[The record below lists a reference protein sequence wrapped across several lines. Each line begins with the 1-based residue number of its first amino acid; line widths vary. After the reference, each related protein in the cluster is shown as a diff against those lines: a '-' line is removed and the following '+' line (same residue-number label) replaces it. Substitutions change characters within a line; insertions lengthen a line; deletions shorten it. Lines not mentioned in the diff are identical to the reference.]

1 MEVTRYFI
9 EKEIDE
15 PKCIVCGTRIEVD
28 EVSYELRFDKDHWVT
43 KEDNEKIWCQKCL
56 PREAIVY
63 KGTQTYSSPDHR
75 KNLKGGIK

>member
-28 EVSYELRFDKDHWVT
+28 EVSYELW
-43 KEDNEKIWCQKCL
+43 EDNEKIWCQKCL